1 MKKLGIIG
9 GLGPMATAY
18 FLRLIVDMT
27 DAVTDQEHIEILL
40 HSKPQI
46 PDRTNYILGKSKD
59 NPMPDLLE
67 IGKELSSRGAD
78 VLAIP
83 CITAHFFQKDL
94 ESLIDCHIIH
104 AIEETASYLKEEKVD
119 HVGIMATDGTIESK
133 LFQDIMEKNE
143 IKCSIPSKEAQAKV
157 MHIIYD
163 DVKAGK
169 DVEMNLFHQVSR
181 ELFADGAQV
190 VLLGCTE
197 LSMIKRDH
205 ETGPGVLDVMEVLA
219 RASVMSCGNLKKE
232 YEHLITE

>member
-18 FLRLIVDMT
+18 FLRLLVDMT
-27 DAVTDQEHIEILL
+27 DAATDQEHIEILL

-59 NPMPDLLE
+59 NPMVPMLE
-67 IGKELSSRGAD
+67 IGKQLSNDGAD
-78 VLAIP
+78 IIAIP
-83 CITAHFFQKDL
+83 CITAHFFQKEL
-94 ESLIDCHIIH
+94 EELVKCPIIH
-104 AIEETASYLKEEKVD
+104 AIQETADYLKEEGIN
-119 HVGIMATDGTIESK
+119 HVGIMATDGTIESH
-133 LFQDIMEKNE
+133 LFQNIMEKNG
-143 IKCSIPSKEAQAKV
+143 IVCSVPSTDSQVKV
-157 MHIIYD
+157 MQIIYG

-169 DVEMNLFHQVSR
+169 PIEMKLFHQVSR

-205 ETGPGVLDVMEVLA
+205 EIGPGVLDVMEVLS
-219 RASVMSCGNLKKE
+219 RACVLECGKLKDE
-232 YEHLITE
+232 YRHLITE